1 MKTVTLYDC
10 SKLFFIHKE
19 LGEKYVFDPNDI
31 AGMCYK
37 NAEIAGS
44 LRRQDLVQIWTLA
57 ALVAT
62 PFSQGTE
69 NDDDIPWPHHPFSR
83 SLIEYL

>member
-1 MKTVTLYDC
+1 
-10 SKLFFIHKE
+10 
-19 LGEKYVFDPNDI
+19 
-31 AGMCYK
+31 MCYK